1 MIHSM
6 SGGVLDEWGTYTF
19 AKVVFDGGDGKPYW
33 YVAEFEVD
41 EGDKVLAPFGGGTKK
56 VKEYLIDQKV
66 PLRLRDS
73 LPMLCCDNT
82 VWAIAGMEIA
92 DAAKVTPQSRNV
104 LAIRY
109 TRGE

>member
-41 EGDKVLAPFGGGTKK
+41 EGDKVLAPFGGGNVGKPTTVIK
-56 VKEYLIDQKV
+56 VERGVSGQVSPVPVRRAKRLISK
-66 PLRLRDS
+66 L
-73 LPMLCCDNT
+73 
-82 VWAIAGMEIA
+82 
-92 DAAKVTPQSRNV
+92 
-104 LAIRY
+104 
-109 TRGE
+109 